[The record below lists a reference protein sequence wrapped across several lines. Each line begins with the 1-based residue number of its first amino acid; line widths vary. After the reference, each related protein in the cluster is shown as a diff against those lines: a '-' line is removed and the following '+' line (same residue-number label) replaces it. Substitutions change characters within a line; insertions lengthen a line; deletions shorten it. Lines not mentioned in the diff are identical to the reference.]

1 MQASDRRPAQAGFTL
16 IELLIAVAIA
26 AGLMLTVHMTF
37 MATMQAGVEM
47 EALSEDKEPG
57 PRILAL
63 IERDLA
69 GLWHFNIKKNRILRG
84 RNLDVAG
91 SPADRIDFLTTTD
104 STSTVLDGMGNP
116 RRPTLCE
123 VGYWLRQNPDNPQL
137 MELWRR
143 EDPMIDDNLI
153 TEGQFQLVH
162 DRLKSF
168 NIKYYATLGHEC
180 EELHEWDSSVEDTL
194 PRRILIE
201 FTLERRLANRNRVSG
216 TEVAEGGPVERAY
229 TRHVVLDPRYPEI
242 LKAGVAMVPLR
253 PRRPAAAGGGAAG
266 PGGAAGSGAGAARG
280 GAGAAG
286 PIDVTQGGVRSE
298 EGGRN
303 GGRGGNR
310 GGGRGG
316 ATGGVPPVGGNRG
329 SGNFDLGDLLR
340 GAGGNG
346 GGGGLGG
353 LLGGGGRGGR

>member
-1 MQASDRRPAQAGFTL
+1 MQASELRPAQAGFTL
-16 IELLIAVAIA
+16 IEVMVAVAIA

-63 IERDLA
+63 IERDLS
-69 GLWHFNIKKNRILRG
+69 GLWHFNIKKNRVLRG

-104 STSTVLDGMGNP
+104 STSSVLDGMGNP
-116 RRPTLCE
+116 RRPTLSE

-143 EDPMIDDNLI
+143 EDPMVDENLL

-162 DRLKSF
+162 DRIKSF
-168 NIKYYATLGHEC
+168 NIKYYATIGYEC
-180 EELHEWDSSVEDTL
+180 EELHEWDSSIEDSL
-194 PRRILIE
+194 PRRIVIE

-216 TEVAEGGPVERAY
+216 TEVAEAGPVERNY
-229 TRHVVLDPRYPEI
+229 TRHIVLDPRYPEI
-242 LKAGVAMVPLR
+242 LKPEFALIPAR
-253 PRRPAAAGGGAAG
+253 PRPPSAAAAAGAGG
-266 PGGAAGSGAGAARG
+266 PGGAGGAGAGRG

-286 PIDVTQGGVRSE
+286 PIGEAGGVNRTIGGKGGDNSRGGDG
-298 EGGRN
+298 GGRSR
-303 GGRGGNR
+303 GGTGGQLPPIGGNR
-310 GGGRGG
+310 GG
-316 ATGGVPPVGGNRG
+316 
-329 SGNFDLGDLLR
+329 FDLGELLR
-340 GAGGNG
+340 GG
-346 GGGGLGG
+346 GGTGSGGLF
-353 LLGGGGRGGR
+353 GGGRGGGGGGR